1 MHLLSIWAYRIQQRN
16 QMSKV
21 INKTIKLGYT
31 LFPWQKDICR
41 GIFQHPNDIHVV
53 KSKRQTG
60 KSITIETILMFFAIN
75 KSGSCNI
82 VISPTLG
89 QGRKMYKEV
98 KNALQNLPLFESA
111 NSTTLEINL
120 TNRSQILF
128 KSAEQADGLRGNT
141 VSGILCIDEAAY
153 IKDEI
158 VYQVLPFCDANKAP
172 ILIVSTPLFKSGVFY
187 DFYMNGLDGKDG
199 FHSYDICDY
208 DTSVLLSHE
217 KLEMYRN
224 SVSPQIFRSDYLG
237 EFLTESSEIFGDL
250 KKLCKGVVH
259 QSRVKVM
266 GVDWST
272 AGIDSGKDPDETAI
286 AVMNEFR
293 ELEYIEG
300 FSDKDTNQTID
311 YIINKI
317 VEYNV
322 SKVVVE
328 TNSMGR
334 IYIDLL
340 KKKIASRGIRCQVVE
355 FTTTNDSKREIIE
368 DLVVHCNNSTI
379 SLIDDKKLFLQ
390 MMNFVVKKTPTG
402 KVTYESGSSNI
413 HDDLCLALAFSLY
426 ALKQGNYRIR

>member
-1 MHLLSIWAYRIQQRN
+1 
-16 QMSKV
+16 MSRV
-21 INKTIKLGYT
+21 INRTIKLGYN

-60 KSITIETILMFFAIN
+60 KSITIETILMFFSIN
-75 KSGSCNI
+75 KAGSCNI

-98 KNALQNLPLFESA
+98 KNAIQNLPLFESA

-187 DFYMNGLDGKDG
+187 DFYMNGLDVKDG

-224 SVSPQIFRSDYLG
+224 SVSPQIFRSYYLG

-317 VEYNV
+317 VEYGV

-328 TNSMGR
+328 TNSMGK

-368 DLVVHCNNSTI
+368 DLVVHCNNGTI

-390 MMNFVVKKTPTG
+390 MMNFVAKKTPTG
-402 KVTYESGSSNI
+402 KITYESGSSNI
-413 HDDLCLALAFSLY
+413 HDDLCLALAFSLFGQKKGTY
-426 ALKQGNYRIR
+426 NIR

>member
-1 MHLLSIWAYRIQQRN
+1 MHSLSIWAYRIQQRN

>member
-1 MHLLSIWAYRIQQRN
+1 MGKI
-16 QMSKV
+16 
-21 INKTIKLGYT
+21 INKKIKLGYN
-31 LFPWQKDICR
+31 LFTWQKDICR
-41 GIFQHPNDIHVV
+41 GIFQYPHDIHVV

-60 KSITIETILMFFAIN
+60 KSITIETVLMFFAIN

-82 VISPTLG
+82 AISPTLG

-141 VSGILCIDEAAY
+141 VSGILCIDEVAY
-153 IKDEI
+153 VKDEI

-187 DFYMNGLDGKDG
+187 DFYMNGLNGKDG

-208 DTSVLLSHE
+208 DTSALLSPE
-217 KLEMYRN
+217 KLEMYRQ

-250 KKLCKGVVH
+250 KKLVKGVVH
-259 QSRVKVM
+259 DSRHRTM
-266 GVDWST
+266 GIDWST
-272 AGIDSGKDPDETAI
+272 GGLDSGKDPDETAI
-286 AVMNEFR
+286 SIMNEFR

-322 SKVVVE
+322 EKCVVE

-334 IYIDLL
+334 VYIDIL
-340 KKKIASRGIRCQVVE
+340 KKKIALRGIRCQVFE

-368 DLVVHCNNSTI
+368 DLAVHCNNSTI

-390 MMNFVVKKTPTG
+390 MMSFVVKKTPSG

-413 HDDLCLALAFSLY
+413 HDDLVLALAFSLY
-426 ALKQGNYRIR
+426 GQKKGTYNIR

>member
-1 MHLLSIWAYRIQQRN
+1 
-16 QMSKV
+16 MSKV
-21 INKTIKLGYT
+21 INRTIKLGYN

-60 KSITIETILMFFAIN
+60 KSITIETILMFFSIN

-272 AGIDSGKDPDETAI
+272 AGIDSGKDPDETALAI
-286 AVMNEFR
+286 MNEFR

-317 VEYNV
+317 VEYGV

-368 DLVVHCNNSTI
+368 DLVVHCNNGTI

-390 MMNFVVKKTPTG
+390 MMGFVVKKTPSG
-402 KVTYESGSSNI
+402 KITYESGSSNI
-413 HDDLCLALAFSLY
+413 HDDLVLALSFSLY
-426 ALKQGNYRIR
+426 GQKKGTYNIR

>member
-1 MHLLSIWAYRIQQRN
+1 
-16 QMSKV
+16 MSEILKKQ
-21 INKTIKLGYT
+21 IRLGYT
-31 LFPWQKDICR
+31 LFPWQQDICR
-41 GIFQHPNDIHVV
+41 GIFHHPHDIHVV

-82 VISPTLG
+82 AISPTLG

-141 VSGILCIDEAAY
+141 VSGILCIDEVAY
-153 IKDEI
+153 IKDDI
-158 VYQVLPFCDANKAP
+158 VYQVLPFCDAHKAP

-187 DFYMNGLDGKDG
+187 DFYMNGLNGVNG

-208 DTSVLLSHE
+208 DTSVLLSPE
-217 KLEMYRN
+217 KLEIYRQ

-237 EFLTESSEIFGDL
+237 EFLTENSEIFGNL
-250 KKLCKGVVH
+250 KKLVKGVIH

-272 AGIDSGKDPDETAI
+272 GGLDSGKNPDETALSI
-286 AVMNEFR
+286 MNEYR

-311 YIINKI
+311 YIVDKI
-317 VEYNV
+317 VEYGV

-340 KKKIASRGIRCQVVE
+340 KRKIVSRGIRCQVVE

-368 DLVVHCNNSTI
+368 DLVVHCQNGTI

-390 MMNFVVKKTPTG
+390 MMNFVVKKTPSG
-402 KVTYESGSSNI
+402 KITYESGSSNI

-426 ALKQGNYRIR
+426 ALKQGQYRIR